1 VTANRPLPLL
11 SDVNRF
17 FWTSGSDGRLRF
29 LRCRECRAWAH
40 PPQPACRSC
49 GATDLAPETVSGR
62 AKVLG
67 WTINHQ
73 LWHPAFPPPYVI
85 AVVAMAEDEGVR
97 LTTNIVD
104 VDHEQLFVGMEVD
117 VVFHQDDDV
126 WIPLFRPAED
136 SQ

>member
-1 VTANRPLPLL
+1 
-11 SDVNRF
+11 
-17 FWTSGSDGRLRF
+17 
-29 LRCRECRAWAH
+29 
-40 PPQPACRSC
+40 
-49 GATDLAPETVSGR
+49 
-62 AKVLG
+62 VLG

-73 LWHPAFPPPYVI
+73 PWHPAFPPPYVI